1 MGRIIFMS
9 HVLTED
15 TPSYGDRDQISI
27 TPKSQIVNG
36 VGANTSTIIFTNNH
50 MGTHM
55 DTPFHFCMDGKK
67 TIDYA
72 ANEFYYQRV
81 AVVKCP
87 CEEARLLKRNDLN
100 LDNVPKDVEFLL
112 IDMDYEKYRTEEK
125 YYNDNP
131 GLDASLANELRAEFK
146 DLKTIGFDAISLT
159 SWKYR
164 PEGRDGHR
172 AFLCG
177 DHPFLIIEDVS
188 FKDLEDNDIQWA
200 VVAPLRTI
208 DGNGGPVTIMA
219 SINEAN

>member
-1 MGRIIFMS
+1 MS
-9 HVLTED
+9 HPVTED

-27 TPKSQIVNG
+27 KPKSQIVNET
-36 VGANTSTIIFTNNH
+36 GANTSSINFSNNH

-67 TIDYA
+67 TLDYEA
-72 ANEFYYQRV
+72 DDFYYTKV

-87 CEEARLLKRNDLN
+87 CNEAKLIQREDLN
-100 LDNVPKDVEFLL
+100 LDNVHKDVDFLL
-112 IDMDYEKYRTEEK
+112 IDMDYEQYRSEDKYH
-125 YYNDNP
+125 NDNP
-131 GLDASLANELRAEFK
+131 GLNPSLADELREEFK
-146 DLKTIGFDAISLT
+146 DLKIIGFDAISLT

-164 PEGRDGHR
+164 SEGREAHR

-177 DHPFLIIEDVS
+177 DNPYLIIEDVS
-188 FKDLEDNDIQWA
+188 FKNLKNNKIDWA

-219 SINEAN
+219 KLK